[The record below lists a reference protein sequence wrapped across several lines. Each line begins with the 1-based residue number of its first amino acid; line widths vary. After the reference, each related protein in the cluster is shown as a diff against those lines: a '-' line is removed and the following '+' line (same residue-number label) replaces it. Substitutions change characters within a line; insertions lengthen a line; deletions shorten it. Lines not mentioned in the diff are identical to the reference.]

1 MAEILRMPRMSD
13 TMTEGNIVEW
23 HKKVGDEVEPGDV
36 LAEVETDKATME
48 LESYFEGTLLY
59 IGVEEGAVDIDAIL
73 AVIGDSDEDWEAEL
87 EEARKQ
93 DQQSADDEGEEEKGT
108 DEERADQDEKE
119 ESAEKEKKESSS
131 GKEEST
137 STTQDDQGR
146 IKASPLAKK
155 MAEEQGVDLAKV
167 KGSGT
172 EGRIVK
178 KDIEA
183 YEPEAVP
190 SPSVS
195 APQQAEAREEDEVVQ
210 VSQMRKTIARRLAES
225 KFTAPHFYLTINID
239 MSEAMRVRKEI
250 NAMIAPDKISFN
262 DLIVKAA
269 AAALRKHPNVNA
281 SWTGDTIIKHSAV
294 NVGVAVAIDDGLMVP
309 VIKNANTKSLT
320 EINGEVADKA
330 SRARERKLD
339 MDEMQGNTFTISN
352 LGMFGIDEFTAIIN
366 PPESCIL
373 AVGTISELPVVKD
386 GEIVVGHQMKV
397 TMSCDHRV
405 VDGATGAQFL
415 QTFQAMMENPVR
427 MMV

>member
-59 IGVEEGAVDIDAIL
+59 IGVEEGTVDIDAIL
-73 AVIGDSDEDWEAEL
+73 AVIGDEDEDWEAEL
-87 EEARKQ
+87 EAARKEDKQSSDDAEEDSAEQ
-93 DQQSADDEGEEEKGT
+93 DKKEDSAEKEEKESSS
-108 DEERADQDEKE
+108 DKE
-119 ESAEKEKKESSS
+119 ESASSAQ
-131 GKEEST
+131 G
-137 STTQDDQGR
+137 DQGR

-155 MAEEQGVDLAKV
+155 MAEEQGIDLAKV

-172 EGRIVK
+172 DGRIVK
-178 KDIEA
+178 ADIES
-183 YEPEAVP
+183 YKPEAAP
-190 SPSVS
+190 GPSVS
-195 APQQAEAREEDEVVQ
+195 APKQAEAREEDEVVQ

-239 MSEAMRVRKEI
+239 MTEAMRVRKEI

-262 DLIVKAA
+262 DLVVKAA
-269 AAALRKHPNVNA
+269 AVALKKHPNVNA

-339 MDEMQGNTFTISN
+339 MVEMQGNTFTISN

-427 MMV
+427 MIV

>member
-59 IGVEEGAVDIDAIL
+59 IGVEEGTVEIDAIL
-73 AVIGDSDEDWEAEL
+73 AVIGDEDEDWKAEL

-93 DQQSADDEGEEEKGT
+93 DKQDSGDKSEDKDDSK
-108 DEERADQDEKE
+108 KE
-119 ESAEKEKKESSS
+119 ETAKEKEKEQSSQETGIS
-131 GKEEST
+131 AATEG
-137 STTQDDQGR
+137 DGR
-146 IKASPLAKK
+146 IKASPLARK
-155 MAEEQGVDLAKV
+155 MAEEQGIDLSNV

-172 EGRIVK
+172 DGRIVK
-178 KDIEA
+178 ADIES
-183 YEPEAVP
+183 YQPEAAP
-190 SPSVS
+190 GPSVS
-195 APQQAEAREEDEVVQ
+195 APQQAEAKEEDEVVQ

-239 MSEAMRVRKEI
+239 MSEAMLVRKEI

-262 DLIVKAA
+262 DLVIKAA
-269 AAALRKHPNVNA
+269 AAALKKHPNVNA
-281 SWTGDTIIKHSAV
+281 SWTGDTIIKHGAV

-309 VIKNANTKSLT
+309 VIRNANTKSLS
-320 EINGEVADKA
+320 EINDELADKA

-339 MDEMQGNTFTISN
+339 MEEMQGNTFTISN

-427 MMV
+427 MIV